1 MADGHKII
9 FDGHDLSEI
18 ICIQSFNK
26 GIQLGRSLNYL
37 SRANRKGMQRTGYN
51 SELAVF
57 TTDFIINPDSENAKS
72 KLAKILNVTVPKELT
87 ISTEPGKVYYAFPV
101 GNIDSNETSPF
112 GEGTITWEIPDGVAY
127 SLPEYIFTNKD
138 TAGDLQNYIVVNN
151 PGTEP
156 MTLDLET
163 KFSSDNG
170 FLGISNDTG
179 TNFLAGDMSEV
190 DWDYRDFSQ
199 TLFDDHFYEARNA
212 WVLNSGIIPPV
223 TANPRQ
229 QGYVSYIKETTTEGF
244 AKPTYGT
251 VVTTDWY
258 GPSLTREVPV
268 NIHGEKPLNWSSEF
282 RVDFNPD
289 GSGTAAPFQVG
300 HNSMTFTD
308 TNGKILVAIIFED
321 TNATAAKSNFAIYV
335 DGKRVYDTRNS
346 DYYYITARPGGM
358 KHVRVTKY
366 HKRIGINIYAGSD
379 EERGKD
385 PITGKVYQDLELE
398 YYLPTENRRLHKVTW
413 YAARYKS
420 HPAINNNLLRAI
432 NVRGHLENDWY
443 NVPNKLKNGDVLK
456 YLHEGSH
463 FRLEVNRI
471 NRLQLLDPG
480 STAITAPPGQ
490 SMIYLAVSDF
500 ANLPTVTLKGKAR
513 YVI

>member
-1 MADGHKII
+1 MYNGHKAI
-9 FDGHDLSEI
+9 FNGHDLSELI
-18 ICIQSFNK
+18 VITSLYR
-26 GIQLGRSLNYL
+26 GMSLGRTSDTRERYGK
-37 SRANRKGMQRTGYN
+37 KGMDFLGHR
-51 SELAVF
+51 SEMV
-57 TTDFIINPDSENAKS
+57 TYEMEFIKRPGVRDVNERLIQ
-72 KLAKILNVTVPKELT
+72 ILNVNEPKELLL
-87 ISTEPGKVYYAFPV
+87 SAMEGKVLYAFPR
-101 GNIDSNETSPF
+101 GNIKTEEKSSL
-112 GEGTITWEIPDGVAY
+112 GEGVIIWEIPDGVAY

-156 MTLDLET
+156 MMLDLEA

-179 TNFLAGDMSEV
+179 TNFLAGDMTEV

-199 TLFDDHFYEARNA
+199 TLFDDHFYEARNS

-229 QGYVSYIKETTTEGF
+229 QGYVSYIKETSTEGF
-244 AKPTYGT
+244 AKPSYGT

-308 TNGKILVAIIFED
+308 TNGKILVAIVFED
-321 TNATAAKSNFAIYV
+321 TNATVAKSNFAVYV

-385 PITGKVYQDLELE
+385 PITGKAYQDLELE

-413 YAARYKS
+413 YAARYKT

-443 NVPNKLKNGDVLK
+443 NVPNKFKNGDVLK